1 LFVVGI
7 HKFALTRW
15 HNKGAESEFKSFNT
29 IVATV
34 YEYYGEIL
42 NFFVI
47 CSTNAS
53 VESFN
58 AKIKNFRAS
67 LRGVNDMDF
76 FLFRVSMIFAK
87 HRGLLMTRKAL
98 QNQLP
103 EIEIITAS
111 HYYKLVINSLH

>member
-1 LFVVGI
+1 M
-7 HKFALTRW
+7 TRW

-58 AKIKNFRAS
+58 AKYNFRAS
-67 LRGVNDMDF
+67 LRGVSDIN
-76 FLFRVSMIFAK
+76 FLIVRLSKFMPEHRV
-87 HRGLLMTRKAL
+87 LLMTRYIPNRKK
-98 QNQLP
+98 
-103 EIEIITAS
+103 ID
-111 HYYKLVINSLH
+111 